1 MSNRR
6 PVHPDLAAL
15 IDKVWEFKG
24 CCEDLEPRAISEPD
38 AVTIA
43 SVSRDLDRLASRLV
57 GIRDKRKRDKS
68 DDNAQ
73 LGLGAEGE

>member
-1 MSNRR
+1 MISRR
-6 PVHPDLAAL
+6 PVHADLAAL
-15 IDKVWEFKG
+15 IDKVWDFKG
-24 CCEDLEPRAISEPD
+24 VCEDLEPRAISEPD

-43 SVSRDLDRLASRLV
+43 SVSRDLDRLALRLV

-68 DDNAQ
+68 DDNTQ